1 MTDLNALAMRLADV
15 RVRAIPLPCELDMRI
30 GLLAFSDSQRAEE
43 ISTMRAALN
52 ALTADD
58 LETLAASRRGQSS
71 PPCNEAA

>member
-15 RVRAIPLPCELDMRI
+15 RVRAIPRHGELDMRI

-43 ISTMRAALN
+43 ISTMRAALLS
-52 ALTADD
+52 LTADD

-71 PPCNEAA
+71 SDQKAA